1 MIYLDYAATTPIAP
15 LVLERYMDIEQRYFA
30 NTMALHILGE
40 QANAFYENQKKQLL
54 DLLGTKQHDVIY
66 VSNATEANN
75 LALLGYL
82 KGKKGNFLYCP
93 MEHSSL
99 DEAIKVIKN
108 KDSLDYQNIEA
119 IEMAVDSNGLIDL
132 EDVKSKINKNT
143 LLIVCQWVN
152 NVVGMIEPIKE
163 LLKIAHSEPRTKLL
177 VDIVQGIGKVKP
189 NFKLD
194 DVDMMSFS
202 THKIYGPKGVGC
214 LIYKKNLSISP
225 LLYGAKD
232 QKGLKPGT
240 FDPALVA
247 STTEAMRFSL
257 THLDEHLNYVTQL
270 NNKIREYI
278 NRNIN
283 INNIESIVINSPVN
297 STPYIL
303 NISFPHHN
311 GETII
316 HYLENNGIYVS
327 TGSACNSHLKTPER
341 VLKCMGRSDDI
352 ALSSIR
358 ISLSYLTTEQEIL
371 DLCEALKCLI

>member
-1 MIYLDYAATTPIAP
+1 MIYLDYAATTPIESH
-15 LVLERYMDIEQRYFA
+15 VLERYMDVERAYFA
-30 NTMALHILGE
+30 NTMALHLLGE

-99 DEAIKVIKN
+99 DEAIKMIKG
-108 KDSLDYQNIEA
+108 KESLDYQDIEA
-119 IEMAVDSNGLIDL
+119 IELNVNEEGLIDL
-132 EDVKSKINKNT
+132 KDVERKINKNT

-163 LLKIAHSEPRTKLL
+163 LTRLAHTQPRTKIL
-177 VDIVQGIGKVKP
+177 VDIVQGIGKVKAD
-189 NFKLD
+189 FKLD
-194 DVDMMSFS
+194 DIDMMTFS

-247 STTEAMRFSL
+247 ATTEAMRFSL
-257 THLDEHLNYVTQL
+257 TNLNSHLDYVSHLNQE
-270 NNKIREYI
+270 IREALK
-278 NRNIN
+278 NHKG
-283 INNIESIVINSPVN
+283 IEINSPV
-297 STPYIL
+297 SASPYIL
-303 NISFPHHN
+303 NISFPQHN

-316 HYLENNGIYVS
+316 HYLENKGIYVS

-341 VLKCMGRSDDI
+341 VLKCMGKSDDI

-358 ISLSYLTTEQEIL
+358 ISLAYLTTEDEIL
-371 DLCEALKCLI
+371 SLIEAIKNV